1 MDKPKRVYK
10 FPPIL
15 FLGNEISL
23 SLGALK
29 DIIQVGISQGFLV
42 AVIIGG
48 YLIQDLNNAKE
59 RGKTTVSYTHLTLP
73 TTPYV

>member
-1 MDKPKRVYK
+1 MYKRQ
-10 FPPIL
+10 
-15 FLGNEISL
+15 
-23 SLGALK
+23 LK

-59 RGKTTVSYTHLTLP
+59 RGKTRISDYGKKV
-73 TTPYV
+73 VKAGDDG